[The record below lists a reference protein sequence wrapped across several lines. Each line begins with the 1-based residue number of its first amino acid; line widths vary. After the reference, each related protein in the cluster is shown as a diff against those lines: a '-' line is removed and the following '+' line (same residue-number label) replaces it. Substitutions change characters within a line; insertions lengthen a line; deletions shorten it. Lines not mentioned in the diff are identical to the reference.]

1 MKWKYWLLGGFL
13 GISTASQAHEQYKED
28 SDSARTPKQET
39 LAKIPGH
46 SRPAYNAAEYNT
58 DSLAPKRAASPADTV
73 QTGTVSPHAADTSAI
88 RFSAETAAIRLADNT
103 SATRFSAD
111 TLAANAFPADSLAAD
126 TLLSPHDRFVAAEED
141 MLLLIA
147 HCEGVRTRAYW
158 DPNGKKWTI
167 GIGNTVRPDGSP
179 VRSFDR
185 IRSQEELMD
194 YFKTHVEKII
204 LPVMEQYLPLKDM
217 NRGEIAAFGSLVY
230 NCGPGV
236 LRGRNKMPTELSA
249 AFARYKK
256 DGREEDKNIVK
267 KLINAKIYAKGR
279 ALPQLRYRR
288 DLETRILFG
297 DIILDQAKA
306 DSLNNAL
313 DLSAVSIGG
322 IYTIGHKNGGLPKD
336 STELVNRIANTPG
349 QNLQD
354 TLRQAFTPNV
364 PKVII
369 RKKASRSGR

>member
-1 MKWKYWLLGGFL
+1 M
-13 GISTASQAHEQYKED
+13 
-28 SDSARTPKQET
+28 
-39 LAKIPGH
+39 
-46 SRPAYNAAEYNT
+46 
-58 DSLAPKRAASPADTV
+58 
-73 QTGTVSPHAADTSAI
+73 
-88 RFSAETAAIRLADNT
+88 
-103 SATRFSAD
+103 
-111 TLAANAFPADSLAAD
+111 
-126 TLLSPHDRFVAAEED
+126 
-141 MLLLIA
+141 
-147 HCEGVRTRAYW
+147 
-158 DPNGKKWTI
+158 
-167 GIGNTVRPDGSP
+167 
-179 VRSFDR
+179 
-185 IRSQEELMD
+185 
-194 YFKTHVEKII
+194 
-204 LPVMEQYLPLKDM
+204 
-217 NRGEIAAFGSLVY
+217 
-230 NCGPGV
+230 
-236 LRGRNKMPTELSA
+236 LRGRNKTPTELSA

-297 DIILDQAKA
+297 DIVLDQAKA

-369 RKKASRSGR
+369 RKKASRTGR

>member
-13 GISTASQAHEQYKED
+13 GMSTASQAHEQYEED

-73 QTGTVSPHAADTSAI
+73 LTGTVSPHAADTSAI

-126 TLLSPHDRFVAAEED
+126 TLLSPHDRIVAAEED

-158 DPNGKKWTI
+158 DPNGKKWTL
-167 GIGNTVRPDGSP
+167 GFGNTVRPDGSS
-179 VRSFDR
+179 VRRFDR

-236 LRGRNKMPTELSA
+236 LRGRNKVPTELSA
-249 AFARYKK
+249 AFARYKN
-256 DGREEDKNIVK
+256 DGREEDNNIV
-267 KLINAKIYAKGR
+267 
-279 ALPQLRYRR
+279 
-288 DLETRILFG
+288 
-297 DIILDQAKA
+297 
-306 DSLNNAL
+306 
-313 DLSAVSIGG
+313 
-322 IYTIGHKNGGLPKD
+322 
-336 STELVNRIANTPG
+336 
-349 QNLQD
+349 
-354 TLRQAFTPNV
+354 
-364 PKVII
+364 
-369 RKKASRSGR
+369 

>member
-1 MKWKYWLLGGFL
+1 MLKNYPSRYG
-13 GISTASQAHEQYKED
+13 T
-28 SDSARTPKQET
+28 
-39 LAKIPGH
+39 IPAAQRYEPRRN
-46 SRPAYNAAEYNT
+46 SR
-58 DSLAPKRAASPADTV
+58 
-73 QTGTVSPHAADTSAI
+73 
-88 RFSAETAAIRLADNT
+88 
-103 SATRFSAD
+103 
-111 TLAANAFPADSLAAD
+111 
-126 TLLSPHDRFVAAEED
+126 
-141 MLLLIA
+141 
-147 HCEGVRTRAYW
+147 
-158 DPNGKKWTI
+158 
-167 GIGNTVRPDGSP
+167 
-179 VRSFDR
+179 
-185 IRSQEELMD
+185 
-194 YFKTHVEKII
+194 
-204 LPVMEQYLPLKDM
+204 
-217 NRGEIAAFGSLVY
+217 FGSLVY

-236 LRGRNKMPTELSA
+236 LRGRNKTPTELSA

-297 DIILDQAKA
+297 DIVLDQAKA

-369 RKKASRSGR
+369 RKRPPAPAAEEYPRHGSSRRLGQTACTSGKLSDASGKTLAALTSGKPPAASDKTLAFHVCFMLSSYSETFSGPVLRVFSNFS

>member
-1 MKWKYWLLGGFL
+1 M
-13 GISTASQAHEQYKED
+13 
-28 SDSARTPKQET
+28 
-39 LAKIPGH
+39 
-46 SRPAYNAAEYNT
+46 
-58 DSLAPKRAASPADTV
+58 
-73 QTGTVSPHAADTSAI
+73 
-88 RFSAETAAIRLADNT
+88 
-103 SATRFSAD
+103 
-111 TLAANAFPADSLAAD
+111 
-126 TLLSPHDRFVAAEED
+126 AAEED

-236 LRGRNKMPTELSA
+236 LRGRNKTPTELSA

>member
-1 MKWKYWLLGGFL
+1 M
-13 GISTASQAHEQYKED
+13 STASQAHEQYEED

-88 RFSAETAAIRLADNT
+88 RFSADTAAIRFSADTAAIRLSDNT

-185 IRSQEELMD
+185 IRSQEELMN

-217 NRGEIAAFGSLVY
+217 NCGEIAAFGSLVY

-236 LRGRNKMPTELSA
+236 LRGRNKTPTELSA

>member
-1 MKWKYWLLGGFL
+1 M
-13 GISTASQAHEQYKED
+13 GISTASQAHEQYEED
-28 SDSARTPKQET
+28 SDSSRPPKRET

-46 SRPAYNAAEYNT
+46 SRPAYNAAGYDT
-58 DSLAPKRAASPADTV
+58 DSLAPKRAASPVDTL

-88 RFSAETAAIRLADNT
+88 RFSADTSAIRLSDNT

-179 VRSFDR
+179 VRKFDR

-256 DGREEDKNIVK
+256 DGREEDKDTVK
-267 KLINAKIYAKGR
+267 KT
-279 ALPQLRYRR
+279 
-288 DLETRILFG
+288 D
-297 DIILDQAKA
+297 
-306 DSLNNAL
+306 
-313 DLSAVSIGG
+313 
-322 IYTIGHKNGGLPKD
+322 
-336 STELVNRIANTPG
+336 
-349 QNLQD
+349 
-354 TLRQAFTPNV
+354 
-364 PKVII
+364 
-369 RKKASRSGR
+369 